1 VDYRNLFRKL
11 EENLAQIERT
21 DDVVSL
27 LSAILEHVV
36 EDFNEDLGLEGGR
49 LFVRRDDLLVLEAEY
64 PASANR
70 LGYEVPVSYQPVQE
84 LLRRGFVLH
93 DPGDPGLDSRIE
105 SELGVRT
112 FAAIQV
118 GESRQQIMAFSLRDS
133 SDREHVIYMLNTI
146 RHAIN
151 LKLRKQHLED
161 RVAEARAI
169 QMSLLPAAAPRFHD
183 FDIWGDSSPAEEVGG
198 DLYDYIVVSERS
210 LGVAIADSA
219 GHGLP
224 AALQARDAIVGLRMG
239 VEERMRITATME
251 KLNRVVSRSAL
262 ATRFISLFYGEIEP
276 NGNLVYCNAGHN
288 PPLLLREGE
297 ITELR
302 HGGLILGPNPDA
314 QYERGYTLISPGSVL
329 LLYTDGIIEAAD
341 DETGEMFGLERLRE
355 ILTSSEWGSARDL
368 VEKVFAEVVA
378 FSRTDPPH
386 DDQTVV
392 AVIRR
397 KEAS

>member
-161 RVAEARAI
+161 R
-169 QMSLLPAAAPRFHD
+169 
-183 FDIWGDSSPAEEVGG
+183 G